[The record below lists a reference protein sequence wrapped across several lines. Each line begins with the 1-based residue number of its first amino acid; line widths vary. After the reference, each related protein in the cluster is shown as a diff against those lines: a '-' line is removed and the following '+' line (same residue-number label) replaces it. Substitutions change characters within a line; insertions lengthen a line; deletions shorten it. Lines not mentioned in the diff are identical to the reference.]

1 MLAELAEISERTVSD
16 IKNGKIVSKYNN
28 IIKISCILKVPNNYL
43 LSDRCAFDKPG
54 TISNILE
61 IMSELTHDDIQ
72 HFILYI
78 DFYKNEKKFFIFHK
92 WSISGQSSLF
102 VKIHKRRKRHRKAVY
117 REYIL

>member
-1 MLAELAEISERTVSD
+1 MDKQLIGNRIRHLREEKGLTQAMLAELAEISERTVSD

-78 DFYKNEKKFFIFHK
+78 DFYKNEKKFFK
-92 WSISGQSSLF
+92 N
-102 VKIHKRRKRHRKAVY
+102 KI
-117 REYIL
+117 